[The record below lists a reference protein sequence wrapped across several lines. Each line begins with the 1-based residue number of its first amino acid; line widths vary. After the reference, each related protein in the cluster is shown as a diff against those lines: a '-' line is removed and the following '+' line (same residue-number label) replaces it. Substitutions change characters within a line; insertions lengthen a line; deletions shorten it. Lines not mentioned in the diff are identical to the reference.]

1 MSTFLSEPTAVAKL
15 LSNLMDKSVSVKR
28 INPTPAP
35 RGVIVV
41 ASYAHDDGS
50 SAGICWLDM
59 PAAGSMAAALTL
71 TPASI
76 VDESIKAGKLLAP
89 LDENVREVLNICAR
103 LFSPVESQRVY
114 MSEVYLPPAK
124 VPATL
129 MTAIGRPTATVQIDM
144 VVPGYR
150 AGKMGFVAA

>member
-1 MSTFLSEPTAVAKL
+1 MSTFLPEPPVVAKL

-28 INPTPAP
+28 ISPAPAP
-35 RGVIVV
+35 RGVLVV

-59 PAAGSMAAALTL
+59 PAACSMAAALTL
-71 TPASI
+71 TPVSI
-76 VDESIKAGKLLAP
+76 VDESVKAGKLLAP

-103 LFSPVESQRVY
+103 LFSPVESGRVY
-114 MSEVYLPPAK
+114 LSEVYLPPAK

-129 MTAIGRPTATVQIDM
+129 TTALGRPTSTVQVDM
-144 VVPGYR
+144 TVPGYR
-150 AGKMGFVAA
+150 PGKMGFVAA